1 MLGALEAAW
10 AHSTALGVSFADY
23 ERAGVGCVVWRQAFD
38 YLAPVIEGEA
48 VDIATWIAENDGRLR
63 LARAYDM
70 RRPDG
75 ARVFRRRTIFVSV
88 DMKTGKPARLPAE
101 FVAAY
106 KPAG

>member
-1 MLGALEAAW
+1 MNAPASAA
-10 AHSTALGVSFADY
+10 ASG
-23 ERAGVGCVVWRQAFD
+23 QAFD